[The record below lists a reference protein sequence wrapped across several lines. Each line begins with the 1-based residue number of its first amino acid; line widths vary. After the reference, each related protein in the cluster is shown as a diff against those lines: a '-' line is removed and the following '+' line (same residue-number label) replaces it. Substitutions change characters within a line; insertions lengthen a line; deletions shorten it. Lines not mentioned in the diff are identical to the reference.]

1 MALRS
6 SASNPLR
13 IDFVRAG
20 TAAGRIGMTFCPGKR
35 QQASMT
41 GGWERDLGTDLD
53 ALSEWGARVLVSLM
67 EPEELRAVGVPPEE
81 LARETAT
88 RGIEWVN
95 LSIVDGSIP
104 GEASLEQWR
113 SLARSLRDLLEKGG
127 SVVFHCLGG
136 LGRTGAMAACLLIES
151 GHAPADAIAAVR
163 AARPGTIENASQEE
177 FVLRYPRVTR

>member
-1 MALRS
+1 L
-6 SASNPLR
+6 L
-13 IDFVRAG
+13 IYFGRAG
-20 TAAGRIGMTFCPGKR
+20 PARGRVGMTFCPGKR

-53 ALSEWGARVLVSLM
+53 ALFEWGARVLVSLM
-67 EPEELRAVGVPPEE
+67 EPEELRAVGVPPQE
-81 LARETAT
+81 LAREAAT

-104 GEASLEQWR
+104 GEAALEQWR
-113 SLARSLRDLLEKGG
+113 SLAPSLHELLEEGG

-136 LGRTGAMAACLLIES
+136 LGRTGTMAACLLIES
-151 GHAPADAIAAVR
+151 GLAPADAIAAVR

-177 FVLRYPRVTR
+177 FVLRYQRVTR